1 MANFFVR
8 VDRYLAK
15 QAALSS
21 RFSKISR
28 AVSIAQLT
36 AISVLVGMELIT
48 KQVLESKLAVWEG
61 ATSIF
66 PGFRLTLNHNRGVSF
81 GMLDNG
87 HWLMPY
93 LLAIVALILVVAVL
107 IWTAQ
112 QKSKCINVAG
122 VLFAAGG
129 LANAIDRLGDGAVTD
144 YLDFGWRA
152 LRWPTFNLAD
162 VFIFVGVALLLLA
175 WTKGSQ
181 NLEDDEQ

>member
-15 QAALSS
+15 QVTLSS
-21 RFSKISR
+21 RFLKMFR
-28 AVSIAQLT
+28 AVSIAQL
-36 AISVLVGMELIT
+36 AVISVLVGLELIT
-48 KQVLESKLAVWEG
+48 KQVLESRLTAWGG

-66 PGFRLTLNHNRGVSF
+66 PGFRLSLNHNRGVSF
-81 GMLDNG
+81 GMLESG

-93 LLAIVALILVVAVL
+93 LLAIVALFLVLAVL

-122 VLFAAGG
+122 ILFASGG

-144 YLDFGWRA
+144 YLDFGWQA
-152 LRWPTFNLAD
+152 FRWPTFNLAD
-162 VFIFVGVALLLLA
+162 VLIFIGVAMLLIA
-175 WTKGSQ
+175 WRKGSQ
-181 NLEDDEQ
+181 NLENDEQ